1 MAIIEDALS
10 NLKSIKKMIPQW
22 GKDAIID
29 GKDKIINLV
38 KYDQLAIGINSF
50 GSPLA
55 FEDGRYGSG
64 GDGTYAA

>member
-38 KYDQLAIGINSF
+38 KNIRNI
-50 GSPLA
+50 
-55 FEDGRYGSG
+55 
-64 GDGTYAA
+64 